1 MGSATGSRFFMI
13 YFHTQ
18 YYHSGSERTTSMKR
32 LAIALL
38 PIIMLI
44 GCTNDTT
51 NEEQKTPHKD
61 NSEVIMSEDQK
72 DNVNAGEDT
81 TSGTEKTEG
90 SEETTTAPPALGKR
104 DYLKKLNE
112 VEAEL
117 APLWKKSNNGTQTEM
132 NEAAT
137 ELFNRWDQTMN
148 EVYDMLNSQ
157 LSEAEMNT
165 VQAEQQ
171 AWLTKRDTIAD
182 KAAAGNKGGTLEPYV
197 RAIKMAELTKGRSYE
212 LVKKYLK

>member
-1 MGSATGSRFFMI
+1 
-13 YFHTQ
+13 
-18 YYHSGSERTTSMKR
+18 MKR

-61 NSEVIMSEDQK
+61 NSEVIMSEDQI

-117 APLWKKSNNGTQTEM
+117 APLWKKSKNGTQTEM

-148 EVYDMLNSQ
+148 EVYDTLNSQ